1 MARSSIPPLKL
12 VHLLT
17 VLQLLVAAVCAGA
30 QGQSEDD
37 SFRFLYP
44 SENGTVFA
52 LPHVIL
58 FFEARPRANGALP
71 RSVRLVVDGRP
82 IPERAITHCAI
93 CAGPHPAVAV
103 RGAPWA
109 AAEGGHLVEGI
120 ITFDDGTSRTARA
133 RYQVDSGWTS
143 LSGLDGVIAY
153 PGAVTPVFNGV
164 QHELVISERSGIG
177 GEGLS
182 FSARQG
188 QIGVQAAQRTSDGE
202 GTGGVLVSYGVIPT
216 KIALGVGSVGRST
229 FAALEFRDQ
238 PVRATL
244 VAGIGAYELP
254 RLWVGARLSLSNL
267 TSWLHLPESS
277 DFWAVV
283 DLTQIHVEVS
293 EGGAVNFGAS
303 ISHPYGWSAGLFH
316 LGAHRRGWVFSLTFK
331 GAWGSR

>member
-103 RGAPWA
+103 REAPWA
-109 AAEGGHLVEGI
+109 AAEGEHLVEVVA
-120 ITFDDGTSRTARA
+120 TFDDDSSYRTGM
-133 RYQVDSGWTS
+133 RYRVDSGWTS
-143 LSGLDGVIAY
+143 LVGLNGVIAY
-153 PGAVTPVFNGV
+153 PGAVTPSYNGV
-164 QHELVISERSGIG
+164 QSEVVLGERSGTG
-177 GEGLS
+177 GGGLS
-182 FSARQG
+182 LSVGCGRMRAQG
-188 QIGVQAAQRTSDGE
+188 SFGWTGDPGIGAVLLSYEATRRRAAF
-202 GTGGVLVSYGVIPT
+202 
-216 KIALGVGSVGRST
+216 GVGSVGRSP
-229 FAALEFRDQ
+229 FAAVEFRDQ

-244 VAGIGAYELP
+244 VVGVGTNDLP
-254 RLWVGARLSLSNL
+254 RAWLGARFSLSNL
-267 TSWLHLPESS
+267 TAWLRVPHTS

-283 DLTQIHVEVS
+283 DLTQLHVEVD
-293 EGGAVNFGAS
+293 ETGAVNYGAS

-316 LGAHRRGWVFSLTFK
+316 LGTRGSWVFSLTLK
-331 GAWGSR
+331 GAWGLR